1 MNLHPLHGKVK
12 ILTTGLP
19 GKFHP
24 HFRDK
29 KSEAQIRL
37 QAIHPR
43 AYSPFS
49 KPQLLCLE
57 HGHDSACRAGR
68 SGRLQWHRWQA
79 PSTECWVK
87 LLPPPLPTSSP
98 QHRGRCQARGPHLE
112 NDDPGIADVVKV
124 DGALV
129 GVGAARAAHVVV
141 AVPVDAEPTGVEV
154 LAARPEVVDV
164 VLGQA
169 ALAALLLERRDLMA
183 AHDAVVPR
191 QGADEGHLV
200 VLLRLVVGGQ
210 SHVPLSARVTE
221 VQKRGEGEGSPP
233 RCMAGLEPPAV
244 IPSRPSY
251 VLFPLPGTPFSTSGI
266 VTKTPTSSLR
276 DVPGYPLLR
285 EL

>member
-1 MNLHPLHGKVK
+1 M
-12 ILTTGLP
+12 
-19 GKFHP
+19 
-24 HFRDK
+24 
-29 KSEAQIRL
+29 
-37 QAIHPR
+37 
-43 AYSPFS
+43 
-49 KPQLLCLE
+49 
-57 HGHDSACRAGR
+57 
-68 SGRLQWHRWQA
+68 
-79 PSTECWVK
+79 K
-87 LLPPPLPTSSP
+87 LLPRPLPTPSP

-169 ALAALLLERRDLMA
+169 ALAALLLERRDLVA

-210 SHVPLSARVTE
+210 SHVPLSAQVT

-233 RCMAGLEPPAV
+233 RGMAGLEPPAV
-244 IPSRPSY
+244 IASRPSY
-251 VLFPLPGTPFSTSGI
+251 MLFPLPGTPFSTSGI

-276 DVPGYPLLR
+276 DVPGSPLLR
-285 EL
+285 EPEALHKLHYCSWGKCTQLPWDPGALSGRGLGLSTPSACTLSARHRSGAQYTNAEFYRFNESR